1 MAASAKKLKNTEL
14 KLEILPAKTKK
25 AFFYCAENFS
35 WLNNYG
41 LYLAG
46 GTALALQ
53 AGHRQSVDLDFFTE
67 RKNFDNGTLERKLMS
82 GNNWETTYAESGTIY
97 GKLIGAKM
105 SLIAYPFF
113 IPAKPFLRFGKLKI
127 LAKEDIAVM
136 KIIAISQRGR
146 KRDFADLYWY
156 FKNREPL
163 MDVLHRV
170 KKQYPQQK
178 HNMHHIIKS
187 LVYFNDAEKDPMPS
201 LFFSASWKEI
211 KNFFQGEVAH
221 ASRSLDFLP

>member
-1 MAASAKKLKNTEL
+1 MAAVVKQLKNADL
-14 KLEILPAKTKK
+14 KFEILPSKTKK
-25 AFFYCAENFS
+25 AFVYCAENFS
-35 WLNNYG
+35 WLDNYG

-53 AGHRQSVDLDFFTE
+53 ADHRQSVDLDFFTE
-67 RKNFDNGTLERKLMS
+67 RKNFNNTILERKLMA

-97 GKLIGAKM
+97 GKLLNAKM

-113 IPAKPFLRFGKLKI
+113 IPAKPFLKFGKLKI

-146 KRDFADLYWY
+146 KRDFVDLYWY
-156 FKNREPL
+156 FKNCEPL
-163 MDVLHRV
+163 INVLQRV

-178 HNMHHIIKS
+178 HNLHHFLKS
-187 LVYFNDAEKDPMPS
+187 LVYFNDAEKDPMPL

-211 KNFFQGEVAH
+211 KSYFQKEIAQV
-221 ASRSLDFLP
+221 SKSLDFL